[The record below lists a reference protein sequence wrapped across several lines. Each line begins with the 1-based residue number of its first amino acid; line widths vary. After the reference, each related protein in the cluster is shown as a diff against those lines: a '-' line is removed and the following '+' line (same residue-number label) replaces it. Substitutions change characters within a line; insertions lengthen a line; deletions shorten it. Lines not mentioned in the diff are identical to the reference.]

1 MTKFSPGLSRLALL
15 LIAAVLLISDG
26 RAETEAELTARLA
39 EANAKFEAGEFGA
52 AIDGYSRILDA
63 MPRAGNVWVLR
74 ALAKWNLKNYSG
86 AEEDIARALALNAK
100 NVDAY
105 RIRAGVRLDQDDFFE
120 AFMDI
125 EKAIALRPDDAELL
139 AMRGEIQHAQADIE
153 AVIRDTTRAIELQA
167 DYVPAYFL
175 RARAHHETGNRPAA
189 LADFSRVITLDP
201 GNDEALERRARIYL
215 DQGNWA
221 GASQDAKRALEL
233 RPERVVSRRLL
244 GYALF
249 GAGDHA
255 GAAAAL
261 GEAAQRAKDDVRN
274 GSYPL
279 FVRDLALQRVGERDD
294 RLARAVATWPE
305 DSWPRA
311 LGSFL
316 TGAMTEEA
324 LDELALAP
332 EDDIERTERSCEAD
346 FYIGMRR
353 LAAGDRST
361 ARLRF
366 QSCIATEL
374 KNFTEYVLAE
384 AELKR
389 MRK

>member
-1 MTKFSPGLSRLALL
+1 MMQSLSGLSRFALFLLASVFLMPG
-15 LIAAVLLISDG
+15 G
-26 RAETEAELTARLA
+26 RAESEAELTARLA

-52 AIDGYSRILDA
+52 AINGYSRILDA

-74 ALAKWNLKNYSG
+74 ALAKWNLKDYNG
-86 AEEDIARALALNAK
+86 AEADIAQALALNAK

-105 RIRAGVRLDQDDFFE
+105 RIRAGVRLDRNEFFQ
-120 AFMDI
+120 AYTDI

-139 AMRGEIQHAQADIE
+139 TMRGEIQNAQADIE
-153 AVIRDTTRAIELQA
+153 AVIRDTTRAIELQP
-167 DYVPAYFL
+167 DYVPAHFL
-175 RARAHHETGNRPAA
+175 RARAHQETGNRSAA
-189 LADFSRVITLDP
+189 LADFSRVIELDP
-201 GNDEALERRARIYL
+201 GNDEALERRARIHL
-215 DQGNWA
+215 GLGNWA
-221 GASQDAKRALEL
+221 GAGEDAKRALEL
-233 RPERVVSRRLL
+233 NPERVISRRLL

-249 GAGDHA
+249 GAEDHA
-255 GAAAAL
+255 GAASAL
-261 GEAAQRAKDDVRN
+261 GDAAQRAKDDVRN
-274 GSYPL
+274 GAYLL

-366 QSCIATEL
+366 QSCISTEL
-374 KNFTEYVLAE
+374 KNFTEYILAE

-389 MRK
+389 LRK